1 VTDPERYTRDT
12 MQRAIEDLTIPVPV
26 AQLFVRV
33 AEDLLDQANLSK
45 ELAKTVL
52 RQGDAITRLG
62 KEIDRLKGVHG
73 A

>member
-1 VTDPERYTRDT
+1 MTDPERYTRDT